1 MIRVPAVVAGALLVT
16 GMLLP
21 LPAGSE
27 DPASSWQVQAPAG
40 EWIAFEGSWSA
51 TGERHT
57 LPTQENRT
65 AAIVRL
71 SGSVVLTAGGGLGRG
86 FRGEAIGYDNGYEVG
101 VGRWVWTD
109 DRGDRLFG
117 DLKGGPVATGRRTVG
132 TVTGGTGRYAGI
144 RGEYEFTW
152 QYVVSEGTTMV
163 QGRATGLK
171 GRFRRAGTPP

>member
-1 MIRVPAVVAGALLVT
+1 MIRLTPVLAGVLLAAGTLAPPAPAAVQTPVPA
-16 GMLLP
+16 
-21 LPAGSE
+21 
-27 DPASSWQVQAPAG
+27 DD
-40 EWIAFEGSWSA
+40 WIAFEGSWSA

-71 SGSVVLTAGGGLGRG
+71 SGSVVLTAHGGLGRG

-117 DLKGGPVATGRRTVG
+117 ELKGGPVATGRRAVG
-132 TVTGGTGRYAGI
+132 IVTGGTGRYAGI

-163 QGRATGLK
+163 QGRTTGLK
-171 GRFRRAGTPP
+171 GRFRRAGTSP